1 MLTMVDEI
9 YDRLYQDGRG
19 ELNAAINGAFAR
31 FGKAVSNAFNVL
43 QRIEYDSP
51 WTAKAKRVRCN

>member
-1 MLTMVDEI
+1 MIDEI
-9 YDRLYQDGRG
+9 YDRLYQDSRG
-19 ELNAAINGAFAR
+19 ELNVAINGAFAR
-31 FGKAVSNAFNVL
+31 LGRAVSNAFNVL

>member
-1 MLTMVDEI
+1 MMDEI
-9 YDRLYQDGRG
+9 YDRLYQDSRG

-31 FGKAVSNAFNVL
+31 LGRAVSNAFNVL

>member
-9 YDRLYQDGRG
+9 YDRLYQDSRG
-19 ELNAAINGAFAR
+19 ELNTALNGAIGR
-31 FGKAVSNAFNVL
+31 LGKAIGNAFEVL

-51 WTAKAKRVRCN
+51 WTAKAKHARCN